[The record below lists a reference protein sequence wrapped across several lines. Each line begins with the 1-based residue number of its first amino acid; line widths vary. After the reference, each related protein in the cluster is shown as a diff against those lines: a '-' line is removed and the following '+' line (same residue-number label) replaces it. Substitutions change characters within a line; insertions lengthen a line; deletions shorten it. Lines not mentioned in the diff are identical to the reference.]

1 MFDEKK
7 ALLEQQDIKKE
18 EKVKDIRDES
28 MQRVKTARTAA
39 EKEKLLTEM
48 QQRIK
53 AAEAEADKERKAQLK
68 MLEKSLKSR

>member
-1 MFDEKK
+1 MFEEKK

-18 EKVKDIRDES
+18 EKVKEIRDES
-28 MQRVKTARTAA
+28 MSRVKTARTAA
-39 EKEKLLTEM
+39 EKERLLTEM